1 MKIQNV
7 SLVGAGA
14 IGAYFIWGLFE
25 KLGEHLTVIASGE
38 RKERLKKE
46 GIVINDKRYDLNV
59 KEPGFPIILFLIS

>member
-7 SLVGAGA
+7 ALVGAGA
-14 IGAYFIWGLFE
+14 IGAYFIWGLSE
-25 KLGEHLTVIASGE
+25 KLGEHLTVIASG
-38 RKERLKKE
+38 ERLKKE